1 MAGMAMGM
9 GTACLAVSMAAMLL
23 ACATKPGLR
32 VPPPAPWAAPTLIP
46 GQQFVP
52 ACKLEG
58 CCEGHGAVAYV
69 QPDKFVMC
77 TDGSPSQ
84 ICDCH

>member
-1 MAGMAMGM
+1 MRNYQRLRLATLGIMLTGLVTAG
-9 GTACLAVSMAAMLL
+9 
-23 ACATKPGLR
+23 CATPR
-32 VPPPAPWAAPTLIP
+32 TAHAPAPDGAGPLITP

-52 ACKLEG
+52 ACKIEG
-58 CCEGHGAVAYV
+58 CCEGHGTVAYV

-84 ICDCH
+84 LCDCH